1 MAMLNTYWIYIL
13 AAVIL
18 LVLCL
23 CVLLYVVLRGARKRA
38 ALKDAAPAPLAV
50 VPAPAEE
57 PAGFIQFSSAT
68 RLGMKASFA
77 RALKLL
83 KTHVTGRD
91 YRYRLPWFLMIGE
104 AESGKTTALANAG
117 LNLPLGRPVEQVH
130 GVKQGINWFF
140 YDKGIVIDVA
150 GDFVLRTDGETS
162 NERGWNTV
170 SRLLQKHRPERPIDG
185 LVLAIP
191 ATDLVGGGS
200 LGPER
205 RLKLE
210 QKAAGLYRKLWQAQ
224 KVLGMS
230 FPVYVL
236 VTKCDQVAGFKSLC
250 QEIPSHLR
258 HEMFGWSSP
267 YTLETSFKPEWVDEA
282 FQNIYRHLFQI
293 QVEVFAE
300 RNEVQ
305 DRDSLFLLPAEMQAL
320 RAPLRVY
327 LEQIFKE
334 SSFHDSFFFRGLYF
348 SGDGSGEEEAAAALL
363 PPESELAVGWLAD
376 AQDPFDP
383 PPPEP
388 EQAALRRPVFL
399 KHLFER
405 KVFLEDMLARPVVKT
420 SLSRNRTVLAAQI
433 LSVAIPVIGGLGIA
447 TTYAGL
453 ERRRDELHQ
462 FLTQE
467 DRDLR
472 EVNSYRLKNNTPL
485 RVASLD
491 APAAGYGRP
500 AAYGGAAYG
509 EAAFQG
515 ASPAYQTAQGFGA
528 AREGLAPEPGAS
540 GIEDNGQNLLVA
552 MTQVDA
558 RQLNSPFIPSS
569 WFSKVNE
576 RTRKSMIVG
585 FEYVILESLRLELDD
600 RTETFLQ
607 ASPISDYS
615 TDTYAER
622 GEGQGF
628 RTTPPVYDQ
637 PLAANPDTSL
647 NGFIESFSALRANR
661 ARYEE
666 LIRDDSGTLEELQAL
681 GEYLNHERLPEGF
694 DTNGELYQEALKKT
708 TGRPLALRSAEVQRA
723 VAERVAEMVEV
734 LYERSFEVRA
744 GGAVRNVRY
753 DYLNDIA
760 RTEALLSRP
769 EYTWLATY
777 VFDARS
783 SFHDMTLASGLH
795 ELRKALEGLSQE
807 GFMAGDPRNAGARP
821 LFQRR
826 QLVWDLEVLR
836 QAVALY
842 QEYESF
848 GGGKS
853 AYSRNLSESVRQ
865 AALSQFKANLS
876 GLLARAQRFS
886 ATERVAGESAMTT
899 GLVSEVQ
906 SFTAAQGLLGQLL
919 EICDRTG
926 VDVGLRAAV
935 TAQATHLLGE
945 VGREFKSERFY
956 ATERPDFAWWKGTR
970 PVSFAAFGSNSPD
983 ELAAFLDAQRKRI
996 AYLGRE
1002 LAAPVSAFAAAYNL
1016 PVQPNRL
1023 GARVNWEEILGALEQ
1038 YDNKQPGNTVALL
1051 ENFIRFEMDRVD
1063 IDDCGELMRQ
1073 SAGAPLDFFI
1083 RTRNEIRWQ
1092 LNRQCKVLALE
1103 KAEREIVRVER
1114 ENLGS
1119 LDNYRQIE
1127 AEFNRRLAGRFPF
1140 HDAYSGPALAEA
1152 DPDAILAFFQ
1162 TLEEKGALAED
1173 ALNRNPQLGA
1183 QQEQALAFLHR
1194 MDKVRGFFD
1203 AFLKKQQ
1210 GPSFDFNFQ
1219 FRVNQEMEVGGNQII
1234 DWSLD
1239 VGRKKYN
1246 YNDGELAGRWAIGEP
1261 VRLTLRWA
1269 NNSPSVPA
1277 PEDTRESPMRVRDR
1291 VVTFDYTNR
1300 WSLLSLMLRQSAAGP
1315 DFREG
1320 VDTEVYT
1327 LKFRV
1332 PTRQDGEGPQNQPE
1346 PLRRGNAEVFMRM
1359 SLVAPGTKEP
1369 LILPPFPARAPK
1381 L

>member
-1 MAMLNTYWIYIL
+1 MLNTYWIYIL
-13 AAVIL
+13 AAILL
-18 LVLCL
+18 LVLL
-23 CVLLYVVLRGARKRA
+23 LVVLLFVVLRRARKRA
-38 ALKDAAPAPLAV
+38 ALKDAVPAPLAV
-50 VPAPAEE
+50 VPATEEE

-104 AESGKTTALANAG
+104 ADSGKTTALGNAG
-117 LNLPLGRPVEQVH
+117 LNLPLGRPAEQVH

-150 GDFVLRTDGETS
+150 GDFILRTDGETS

-191 ATDLVGGGS
+191 ATDLVGGKN
-200 LGPER
+200 LGPEQ

-236 VTKCDQVAGFKSLC
+236 VTKCDQIAGFKSLC

-348 SGDGSGEEEAAAALL
+348 SGDGSGEEEATAALL

-383 PPPEP
+383 PPPAP

-433 LSVAIPVIGGLGIA
+433 LSLAIPVVGGLGIA

-453 ERRRDELHQ
+453 ERRRDELHE

-467 DRDLR
+467 DRDLK

-485 RVASLD
+485 RVASFN
-491 APAAGYGRP
+491 APAASGERAVGYTD
-500 AAYGGAAYG
+500 AAYQTTA
-509 EAAFQG
+509 
-515 ASPAYQTAQGFGA
+515 AYQTAPGYGA
-528 AREGLAPEPGAS
+528 VREGLTAAESGRS
-540 GIEDNGQNLLVA
+540 GIEDNEQNLLEA
-552 MTQVDA
+552 MTKVDA

-569 WFSKVNE
+569 WFTEVND
-576 RTRKSMIVG
+576 RIRKSMVVG
-585 FEYVILESLRLELDD
+585 FEYVILEGLRLELDD

-607 ASPISDYS
+607 ATPISDYS
-615 TDTYAER
+615 TDGYSER
-622 GEGQGF
+622 GGNSQDF

-734 LYERSFEVRA
+734 LYERSFEVR
-744 GGAVRNVRY
+744 GGGTVRNVRY

-783 SFHDMTLASGLH
+783 SFHDMTLSSGLH

-821 LFQRR
+821 VFQRR

-848 GGGKS
+848 GGSKS
-853 AYSRNLSESVRQ
+853 AYSRNLNESVRQ
-865 AALSQFKANLS
+865 AALSQFKTNLA

-906 SFTAAQGLLGQLL
+906 SFMAAQGLLGQLL

-926 VDVGLRAAV
+926 VDVGLRSAV

-956 ATERPDFAWWKGTR
+956 ATQLPDFTWWKGTN
-970 PVSFAAFGSNSPD
+970 PVSSAAFGTNTPD
-983 ELAAFLDAQRKRI
+983 ELTVFLDAQRKRI
-996 AYLGRE
+996 SYLGRE
-1002 LAAPVSAFAAAYNL
+1002 LAAPVSAFAAAHGL
-1016 PVQPNRL
+1016 PVQPFRL
-1023 GARVNWEEILGALEQ
+1023 GARVNWDEILGALDQ
-1038 YDNKQPGNTVALL
+1038 YENKQPGNTVALL

-1063 IDDCGELMRQ
+1063 IDDCAELMR
-1073 SAGAPLDFFI
+1073 SSGAAQPDFFI

-1092 LNRQCKVLALE
+1092 LNRQCKVLALA
-1103 KAEREIVRVER
+1103 KAEREIIRVER
-1114 ENLGS
+1114 ENVGS
-1119 LDNYRQIE
+1119 LDSYRQIE
-1127 AEFNRRLAGRFPF
+1127 DEFNRRLAGRFPF
-1140 HDAYSGPALAEA
+1140 NDAYSGPALAEA
-1152 DPDAILAFFQ
+1152 DPDAILAFFE
-1162 TLEEKGALAED
+1162 TLEEKRVLAED

-1183 QQEQALAFLHR
+1183 SQEQALVFLRR
-1194 MDKVRGFFD
+1194 MDEVRVFFD
-1203 AFLKKQQ
+1203 TFLKKKQ

-1219 FRVNQEMEVGGNQII
+1219 FRSNQGMEVGGNQII

-1246 YNDGELAGRWAIGEP
+1246 YHDGELAGRWAIGEP
-1261 VRLTLRWA
+1261 MRLTLRWA
-1269 NNSPSVPA
+1269 NNSPSVPS
-1277 PEDTRESPMRVRDR
+1277 PDDTRESPMRVRDR

-1315 DFREG
+1315 DFTEG
-1320 VDTEVYT
+1320 VDMEPYT

-1346 PLRRGNAEVFMRM
+1346 PLRRGNAVVFMRM
-1359 SLVAPGTKEP
+1359 SLVAPGSKEP

-1381 L
+1381 I